1 MTTKEEVQALQRVI
15 QVAQYQIDAIRKEC
29 KHEHRFQGKWSYRV
43 GSYVDAVICSD
54 CGGLVELKTAMFLPV
69 SEANM
74 LTEENQLTQEE
85 IATLGEEQLRL
96 DKEWEQEQKKHL

>member
-1 MTTKEEVQALQRVI
+1 MTTREKVDLLQTAIRT
-15 QVAQYQIDAIRKEC
+15 AQDQIEAIRKEC

-43 GSYVDAVICSD
+43 GSYLDAVICSD